1 MVDLHF
7 HGAYGIDLMTASASE
22 LKTLSTRL
30 GKDGVAGFC
39 ATTLSAPR
47 AELKAVVAR
56 LGQWIRQTEV
66 DPDGAMPLGIH
77 LEGPFIGPAACGAH
91 PPDSIRPVD
100 MAEIEELWEMSQHT
114 LKIMTVAPE
123 AFKKTSDRAALIKF
137 CRKNRIQLSLG
148 HTACTEKEAQ
158 EAFQLGF
165 KGLTHAWNALG
176 FHHRTPGAMGAA
188 LGRKK
193 LSVELIIDQIHA
205 SLTTIRWTLKLHE
218 KQGRI
223 CFVSDATPA
232 AETSGR
238 DWHSFGP
245 LKIRFQEGASRLKGG
260 HLAGGGLLLPRMY
273 ARWLEAE
280 AKAQGEGGNPVF
292 LRKLLKKTVRHLTTD
307 PLHFLGVPPSR
318 LKSRR
323 LRWKVKDNRV
333 SFD

>member
-1 MVDLHF
+1 VIDIHF
-7 HGAYGIDLMTASASE
+7 HGAFGIDLMTASSSE
-22 LKTLSTRL
+22 LKTLAARL
-30 GKDGVAGFC
+30 GKAGLAGFC

-47 AELKAVVAR
+47 TELKAVVAR
-56 LGQWIRQTEV
+56 LGQWIRQTE
-66 DPDGAMPLGIH
+66 PDSDSAIPLGIH

-91 PPDSIRPVD
+91 PPGSIRPVD
-100 MAEIEELWEMSQHT
+100 MAEIEELWEASLHT

-123 AFKKTSDRAALIKF
+123 AFIKPSDRAALVGF
-137 CRKNRIQLSLG
+137 CKKNRIRLSLG

-158 EAFQLGF
+158 KAFDLGF

-218 KQGRI
+218 KQGRV
-223 CFVSDATPA
+223 CFVSDAAPA

-238 DWHSFGP
+238 EWYSFGS
-245 LKIRFQEGASRLKGG
+245 LKIRYHEGASRLQGG
-260 HLAGGGLLLPRMY
+260 HLAGGGHLLPRMY
-273 ARWLEAE
+273 VRWLEAE
-280 AKAQGEGGNPVF
+280 AKAQGKEQDPVF
-292 LRKLLKKTVRHLTTD
+292 LRKLLKKTIRHLTID
-307 PLHFLGVPPSR
+307 PLHFLGVHPSR

-323 LRWKVKDNRV
+323 LMWKVRDNRV
-333 SFD
+333 RFD